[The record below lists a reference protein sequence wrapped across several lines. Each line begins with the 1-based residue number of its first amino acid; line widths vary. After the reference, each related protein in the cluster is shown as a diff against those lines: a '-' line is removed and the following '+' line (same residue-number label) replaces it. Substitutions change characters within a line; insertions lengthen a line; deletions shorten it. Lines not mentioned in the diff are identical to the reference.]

1 MPRMPRPLINMML
14 VCQHLVLRFV
24 RPMTL
29 GVRAMVLDRQ
39 NRVLLVRHSYLPGW
53 HLPGGGVDAGETLQQ
68 AVARELREETS
79 VELNG
84 PAQLFGI
91 YFNNRY
97 SKRDHIAVFVARDFR
112 IAGTRK
118 PDWEIRDVQFF
129 TIDALPPD
137 TARATRD
144 RILEVVEELPSPP
157 TW

>member
-14 VCQHLVLRFV
+14 VCQHLVWRFV

-97 SKRDHIAVFVARDFR
+97 SKRDHVAVFVARDFR
-112 IAGTRK
+112 VAGTRK
-118 PDWEIRDVQFF
+118 PAWEIRDVQFF
-129 TIDALPPD
+129 AIDALPPD